1 MTPHSTDTESVLEE
15 LSTSQKEGLSA
26 QAAAERLSE
35 YGPNR
40 LQEKK
45 KRSLP
50 QRFFDQFKDVMILIL
65 IAAAA
70 VSFAVAIAEGE
81 SGEFFEP
88 ILILLIVVLNAV
100 MGVLQ

>member
-40 LQEKK
+40 LQE
-45 KRSLP
+45 
-50 QRFFDQFKDVMILIL
+50 
-65 IAAAA
+65 
-70 VSFAVAIAEGE
+70 
-81 SGEFFEP
+81 
-88 ILILLIVVLNAV
+88 
-100 MGVLQ
+100 